1 MRRVLIVSF
10 GLVILLLVLS
20 QLFLPLYLESR
31 VEDRLTKNGGK
42 AEVTLK
48 ALPAFTLLA
57 GSGDETKVTGSRL
70 GFDLME
76 TMNKPLDNLDDFD
89 KVDVDVTDSTA
100 GPFKLSHLTLERDN
114 SNDPYEM
121 SLEGSVTGRDLA
133 TYAGGQ
139 LAGPLGGFLGG
150 LASGALPLTS
160 SPIPVTLDATMKSDG
175 GRARVESVTGT
186 IAGLP
191 AGPLLEALAQAVGQ
205 RF

>member
-57 GSGDETKVTGSRL
+57 GSGDETKVTGSGL
-70 GFDLME
+70 GFDLIE
-76 TMNKPLDNLDDFD
+76 TMKEPLDNLDDFD

-114 SNDPYEM
+114 GNDPYEM

-150 LASGALPLTS
+150 LASGALPLTN

>member
-114 SNDPYEM
+114 SDDPYEM